1 MKSPATNNSRTWL
14 EETANELAASL
25 KKRVFALLGVLDTD
39 EHLLHREGRLNHF
52 ADGGLSP
59 IFGFCNFV
67 AAPLEQTHGDEK
79 IVRIEGLTFFSVA
92 VNGRGDTPKNGDFGA
107 SGAQVKNTDF
117 GDFASCVSRDFVLR
131 LRFQRMTFG
140 GCSLQKYYLQG
151 RLRNSDGSKPFF
163 KRAGQIQ

>member
-1 MKSPATNNSRTWL
+1 MKNGAEAL
-14 EETANELAASL
+14 TAEFDSDDEL
-25 KKRVFALLGVLDTD
+25 F
-39 EHLLHREGRLNHF
+39 LHRESRITHL
-52 ADGGLSP
+52 ADELSN
-59 IFGFCNFV
+59 IFDKSNFV